1 VKAPGRRKFMG
12 TAISV
17 FGLASLSFA
26 GLNGSVNENI
36 ELELSGKTIRLKGKQ
51 NSKVTQWDIITI
63 GNLGRNRYWGESEE
77 KSHRDT
83 ICTCTLIRGDG
94 FCILTDPSIADE
106 KKMASE
112 LERRT
117 GLKPSDIKTVFLT
130 HEHADHF
137 YGIKNFPDAKWIAAP
152 AVAEI
157 INKSG
162 QLPRTIEGS
171 TEILF
176 DTIKVIPTPGH
187 TYAHHSLVFDCDG
200 LRIVIAADSIMTKDF
215 FRERKGYFR
224 SVDLKLA
231 TETINMLAE
240 MADIIVPG
248 HDNCFFNF

>member
-1 VKAPGRRKFMG
+1 MKDYGRRTFMG
-12 TAISV
+12 TALRV
-17 FGLASLSFA
+17 FGLASLSLTGF
-26 GLNGSVNENI
+26 NGSATERY
-36 ELELSGKTIRLKGKQ
+36 EQKKSDKTIRLKGKQ

-94 FCILTDPSIADE
+94 FCILADPSIADE
-106 KKMASE
+106 EKMASE
-112 LERRT
+112 LDRRT
-117 GLKPSDIKTVFLT
+117 GLKLSDITTIFLT

-137 YGIKNFPDAKWIAAP
+137 FGIKNFPDAKWIAAP

-157 INKSG
+157 LNKSG
-162 QLPRTIEGS
+162 QLPRAIEGS

-176 DTIKVIPTPGH
+176 DAIKVIPTPGH
-187 TYAHHSLVFDCDG
+187 THAHHSLVFDCDG

-224 SVDLKLA
+224 SADLKLS
-231 TETINMLAE
+231 TETINMVAE

-248 HDNCFFNF
+248 HDNCFYNL